1 MLKYFIFSLFLFSNI
16 SNATGLN
23 FISSSKS
30 NSPLPV
36 EEAFQPEI
44 NLLEKEFQ
52 VNFNVQPKHYLY
64 KDKIK
69 LFVNNEEISLNKKEG
84 TLKNDPL
91 FGKVFIYENFTTFK
105 PNINSEKEK
114 LNITLK
120 YQGCSEE
127 FQICYPPEEYTI
139 VKDNKYIKN
148 FQKVDSEE
156 IEKIVNYKDILNNQ
170 SDANKISNYI
180 NDQKPLFIILIFLL
194 LGLLM
199 AFTPCVFPLV
209 PIISAIVV
217 KHDKKHPLIVS
228 SLYVLGIGLCY
239 SAIGIIINLFDFNIQ
254 IALQNIYFLWGT
266 AIFIFI
272 LALSMFGFINL
283 RVPNFIQNK
292 IQEKNQKLDNNKHY
306 YSLVLS
312 GFLSALILS
321 PCAIAPLAGALLFA
335 SQYDSIFFSSLILF
349 VLGIG
354 SGIPLIIFSSSLKKL
369 LPKTG
374 IWMYEV
380 KNGIGMMMIF
390 ISYYLISTIIPL
402 NSSDFSSNLFKIVIF
417 STLIAYLLKF
427 ISLDFK
433 SKSILFIISILLLF
447 SNFNNSEQK
456 NVENIKKEFEL
467 IENIN
472 DLKINKKTLVYVG
485 ADWCVACKQMENLTF
500 KNEEVISKLK
510 EFKIYYVDI
519 TELTNEEKIILNK
532 YNLQIAPFYVLYD
545 SEGKQSKEINIGY
558 LEKNKFLEI
567 LNKIH

>member
-1 MLKYFIFSLFLFSNI
+1 MLKYFIFSLFLFSNL
-16 SNATGLN
+16 SNANGLN
-23 FISSSKS
+23 FINSSK
-30 NSPLPV
+30 NSHPLPV

-69 LFVNNEEISLNKKEG
+69 LFVNEEEVLLNKKEG
-84 TLKNDPL
+84 ILKDDPL

-105 PNINSEKEK
+105 TNINSDKEK

-127 FQICYPPEEYTI
+127 FKICYPPEEYTV
-139 VKDNKYIKN
+139 VKNNKYIKE
-148 FQKVDSEE
+148 FKSEKLE
-156 IEKIVNYKDILNNQ
+156 NIIDYKDILNNQ

-180 NDQKPLFIILIFLL
+180 NNQEPLFIILIFLL

-228 SLYVLGIGLCY
+228 SLYVFGIGLCY

-254 IALQNIYFLWGT
+254 IALQNIYFLWAT

-272 LALSMFGFINL
+272 LALSMFGVINL

-292 IQEKNQKLDNNKHY
+292 IQEKNKKLDNNKHY
-306 YSLVLS
+306 YSVVLS

-335 SQYDSIFFSSLILF
+335 SQYDSIYFSSIILF
-349 VLGIG
+349 ALGLG
-354 SGIPLIIFSSSLKKL
+354 SGIPLIIFSSSLKKI

-390 ISYYLISTIIPL
+390 ISYYLVSKIIPL
-402 NSSDFSSNLFKIVIF
+402 SSNDFSSSLFKVIIF

-433 SKSILFIISILLLF
+433 SKSILFIISVILLL
-447 SNFNNSEQK
+447 SNFNNNIEQK
-456 NVENIKKEFEL
+456 NLENIKDNFEIL
-467 IENIN
+467 KNIK

-485 ADWCVACKQMENLTF
+485 ADWCVACKQMEKLTF
-500 KNEEVISKLK
+500 KNEEVINKLK

-519 TELTNEEKIILNK
+519 TELSNEEKIILNK

-545 SEGKQSKEINIGY
+545 SEGTQSEEINIGY
-558 LEKNKFLEI
+558 LDKNKFLEI
-567 LNKIH
+567 LNKIN